1 MKRATVLR
9 LLVLGA
15 VVAGLLVLPSLPPV
29 REAALR
35 FNQWLQGLGNWGLVL
50 LAASY
55 TPAALLLFPA
65 WLLTLGAGAAFD
77 PVSATLAISIGSTV
91 AAAVVFLV
99 GRTIARP
106 RIEKLFADKP
116 WFGPLDQAVAAQGF
130 KIVLL
135 TRLSPVFPFTWL
147 NYAFSLTRVSFRT
160 YVLASW
166 IGMLPGTVLYV
177 YLGSAAKGLAV
188 LWSDLLA
195 GELTRENLV
204 QAAYFL
210 LGLVVTVAVAVLIA
224 RTAKQALNRAVPAL
238 TAKNEPASSIIP
250 SASLPGSRGQ
260 DPPRHL

>member
-9 LLVLGA
+9 LLILGA
-15 VVAGLLVLPSLPPV
+15 VVAGLLVLPILPPV

-35 FNQWLQGLGNWGLVL
+35 FNEWLHSLGPWGLIL
-50 LAASY
+50 LAVAY
-55 TPAALLLFPA
+55 TPAALLLIPA
-65 WLLTLGAGAAFD
+65 WPLTLGAGAAFD
-77 PVSATLAISIGSTV
+77 PVGATVAISIGSTD

-99 GRTIARP
+99 GRTLARP

-135 TRLSPVFPFTWL
+135 TRLSPIFPFTWL

-166 IGMLPGTVLYV
+166 IGMLPGTVLYI

-188 LWSDLLA
+188 LGADLLA
-195 GELTRENLV
+195 GRLTRENLV
-204 QAAYFL
+204 QAAYFF
-210 LGLVVTVAVAVLIA
+210 LGLLVTAAVAVMIA
-224 RTAKQALNRAVPAL
+224 RTARQALSRAVPAL
-238 TAKNEPASSIIP
+238 TAKNEAASSLP
-250 SASLPGSRGQ
+250 SSDST
-260 DPPRHL
+260 